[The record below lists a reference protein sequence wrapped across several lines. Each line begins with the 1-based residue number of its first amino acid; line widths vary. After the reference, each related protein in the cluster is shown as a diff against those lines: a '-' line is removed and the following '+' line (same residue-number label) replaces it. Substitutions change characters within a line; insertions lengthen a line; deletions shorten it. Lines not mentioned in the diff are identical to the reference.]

1 MDSTLSKTI
10 LNILQKR
17 VIFIY
22 VFSDTLTSMSK
33 EALSKAAAL
42 CGIVGVA
49 AVYPLIFLAI
59 SYYPS
64 FSWFDNAL
72 SDLGVQGV
80 SAIIFNTTLIFGGIL
95 LFIFSIGL
103 MVYIKGFA
111 GKMGCVLLLASAT
124 SLALIGL
131 FPENYGRVHFYVS
144 VAFFVLLVLSLLA
157 LGLHLLLES
166 SKSSG
171 LLTLAGAV
179 VAALIWLLPWRG
191 VAIPEATSS
200 LILSARVVAFAAKML
215 VS

>member
-1 MDSTLSKTI
+1 
-10 LNILQKR
+10 
-17 VIFIY
+17 
-22 VFSDTLTSMSK
+22 MSK
-33 EALSKAAAL
+33 ETLRKAAAL

-49 AVYPLIFLAI
+49 AVYPLILLAI

-72 SDLGVQGV
+72 SDLGVQGL
-80 SAIIFNTTLIFGGIL
+80 SAIIFNTTLILGGIL
-95 LFIFSIGL
+95 LFTFSIGL
-103 MVYIKGFA
+103 MVYITGFA
-111 GKMGCVLLLASAT
+111 GKVGCVLLLASAT

-131 FPENYGRVHFYVS
+131 FPENYGRVHFSVS

-157 LGLHLLLES
+157 LGSHLLRES

-191 VAIPEATSS
+191 IAIPETISS
-200 LILSARVVAFAAKML
+200 LILSARVVVFAAKML
-215 VS
+215 VR